1 MSEWRGA
8 FPPARSSERGV
19 RIVLHLPPTTLALL
33 DVLSGMLQT
42 DVDGAVIE
50 SLRRTFVAL
59 YRPGEAA
66 SQ

>member
-1 MSEWRGA
+1 
-8 FPPARSSERGV
+8 
-19 RIVLHLPPTTLALL
+19 VLHLPPTTLALL